1 MKSIQLLNKY
11 KPIDSLYVKSVI
23 HGNVNL
29 QDIAASYNDNSNVL
43 NSFRNEV
50 SLNSFANLHILK
62 REYLGLKKKVGISIP
77 SYSKYTI
84 RSKSR
89 KL

>member
-1 MKSIQLLNKY
+1 MKSNKY
-11 KPIDSLYVKSVI
+11 KPIDSLYAKFLI
-23 HGNVNL
+23 HGNVSL
-29 QDIAASYNDNSNVL
+29 QDIAASYHDNSNIL

-50 SLNSFANLHILK
+50 SLNSFANLYILK
-62 REYLGLKKKVGISIP
+62 REYLGLRKKVGISIP
-77 SYSKYTI
+77 SYSKSTI